1 MILPKKLPKK
11 FRPSLIPNRIFYYN
25 NTTMT
30 EENDFSILGNE
41 PELIDVSLL
50 FPEPKD
56 LDRARDLYKK
66 GGYYAEGKA
75 MTMSQLITD
84 PYKLVRRAKAVVLV
98 NGKSD
103 WRVVGPF
110 TSALKRMGFLKEQI
124 ELILNP
130 EA

>member
-1 MILPKKLPKK
+1 MVY
-11 FRPSLIPNRIFYYN
+11 SDRIFYYN

-66 GGYYAEGKA
+66 GGWYADGKA
-75 MTMSQLITD
+75 STMARVITD
-84 PYKLVRRAKAVVLV
+84 PYKLVRRAKAVVMV

-103 WRVVGPF
+103 YKTVPHFVD
-110 TSALKRMGFLKEQI
+110 ALKRMGFIKEQI
-124 ELILNP
+124 EQILNP

>member
-1 MILPKKLPKK
+1 
-11 FRPSLIPNRIFYYN
+11 
-25 NTTMT
+25 MT

-66 GGYYAEGKA
+66 GSYYADGKA
-75 MTMSQLITD
+75 STMARVITD
-84 PYKLVRRAKAVVLV
+84 PYKLVRRAKAVVMV

-103 WRVVGPF
+103 YKTVPHFVD
-110 TSALKRMGFLKEQI
+110 ALKRMGFIKEQI
-124 ELILNP
+124 EQILNP

>member
-1 MILPKKLPKK
+1 MK
-11 FRPSLIPNRIFYYN
+11 
-25 NTTMT
+25 

-56 LDRARDLYKK
+56 LDRARNLYAK

-75 MTMSQLITD
+75 MTMSRVITD

-98 NGKSD
+98 NGRSD

-110 TSALKRMGFLKEQI
+110 TSALRNMGFIKEQI
-124 ELILNP
+124 ESILSTA
-130 EA
+130 E